1 MQRHSPSLNHARC
14 HFREWG
20 GKENSVG
27 TTSMAYLAAGCY
39 NGMGD
44 LDENEVRVAL
54 YWKARDNA
62 Y

>member
-1 MQRHSPSLNHARC
+1 
-14 HFREWG
+14 
-20 GKENSVG
+20 
-27 TTSMAYLAAGCY
+27 MAYLAAGCY